1 MKELLAAV
9 NRGNTVAALIFLV
22 LGLFLIIFPEV
33 SSSVLC
39 YLVFAALLLDGL
51 RHVICYFRGQPS
63 EALAGYD
70 LALGACEIL
79 LSLFVL
85 IRSNVMLSLLPICL
99 GAALVVSGVIRLQRA
114 FDLHRAG
121 FPAWRTVLILGAVV
135 ALLGLLML
143 INPFATSKLLL
154 IFLGVAMVIN
164 AVCLLW
170 TAWCVRQ
177 LDS

>member
-1 MKELLAAV
+1 MNQTLATL
-9 NRGNTVAALIFLV
+9 NRGNVIAALVFFVI
-22 LGLFLIIFPEV
+22 GLFLIIFPEV

-39 YLVFAALLLDGL
+39 YLIFAALLLDGL
-51 RHVICYFRGQPS
+51 RHVICYFRGQLS

-85 IRSNVMLSLLPICL
+85 IRQGVMLSLLPICL

-121 FPAWRTVLILGAVV
+121 FPAWRTLLILGGAV

-143 INPFATSKLLL
+143 INPFATSRLLL
-154 IFLGVAMVIN
+154 IFLGVAMVVN
-164 AVCLLW
+164 AGCLLW
-170 TAWCVRQ
+170 TAWCIRRI
-177 LDS
+177 DG